1 MIKYV
6 KGDLFSVKSGIIAH
20 GVNTKGAF
28 GSGVAYTMSV
38 TYPEVRERYLE
49 KHRCDGW
56 QLGDV
61 QVTDLNNGLFIANCA
76 TQDDYGLGKVHANY
90 EAIRVCMEK
99 LKRFAKMRNLTISI
113 PRIGAGLAGGS
124 WETIE
129 QILKEVFDDWDV
141 IAYTP

>member
-28 GSGVAYTMSV
+28 GSGIAYVMSV

-49 KHRCDGW
+49 KHSKNGW
-56 QLGDV
+56 QLADV
-61 QVTDLNNGLFIANCA
+61 QVVDLNNGLFIANCA
-76 TQDDYGLGKVHANY
+76 TQDDYGLGQVHANY

-99 LKRFAKMRNLTISI
+99 LKRLAKMRNLTISI

-124 WETIE
+124 WATIE
-129 QILKEVFDDWDV
+129 QILKEVFDDHDV
-141 IAYTP
+141 IVYTL